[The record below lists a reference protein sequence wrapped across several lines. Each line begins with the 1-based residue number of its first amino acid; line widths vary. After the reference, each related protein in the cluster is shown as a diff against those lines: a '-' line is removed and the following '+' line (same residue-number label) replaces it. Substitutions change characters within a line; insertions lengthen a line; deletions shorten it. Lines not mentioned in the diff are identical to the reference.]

1 MTDSFLNLICGLID
15 VVCSFSN
22 VSWKKSSSAE
32 PIIFKNF
39 SIFTKAAIYCF
50 IGFIL
55 ATFAFGVSDNYKTTS
70 AFIILLFLFVNF
82 VLAVRNKK
90 IAKPFLISLFYTIAF
105 TAGVMLMLFACS
117 QSSHTP

>member
-15 VVCSFSN
+15 VVCSLSN

-55 ATFAFGVSDNYKTTS
+55 ATFVFGISDSYKTTS

-82 VLAVRNKK
+82 ILAIRRKN
-90 IAKPFLISLFYTIAF
+90 IAKPFLISLFHTIAF
-105 TAGVMLMLFACS
+105 SAGFLLMIFACS
-117 QSSHTP
+117 QSLHTP

>member
-55 ATFAFGVSDNYKTTS
+55 AILTFGINDNYKTIS
-70 AFIILLFLFVNF
+70 VFIILLFFFVNF
-82 VLAVRNKK
+82 VLSVRNKN
-90 IAKPFLISLFYTIAF
+90 IAKPFLISLFHTIAF
-105 TAGVMLMLFACS
+105 SAGVMLMIFACS
-117 QSSHTP
+117 QSIHTP